1 LEWKSLYTENAQSS
15 IQMGNDDPN
24 PWKKLILPAGILA
37 LIAAVLLYMFG
48 NMGNISINPSPKIYE
63 GTYSGDFNYE
73 YTRIT
78 YDSNGNEVR
87 GPLTPASFT
96 LTITM
101 AEENDLYGRAYPII
115 TYVKCSDPIF
125 GATGGVKPQ
134 GGMTSV
140 EFKANPPA
148 SPAVR
153 LSDHNEAI
161 LITFPNGNKLII
173 PANAGGSL
181 SGRFMIASDG
191 KSMYSS
197 PDYPDDL
204 WSAVSGEGPFTAINQ
219 PGQYYETNYGSW
231 KLTKTS

>member
-1 LEWKSLYTENAQSS
+1 MT
-15 IQMGNDDPN
+15 NDSKPN
-24 PWKKLILPAGILA
+24 PLKNLALPLGILA
-37 LIAAVLLYMFG
+37 IIAALAGLGYF
-48 NMGNISINPSPKIYE
+48 NLGNITMPHVTKIYE

-73 YTRIT
+73 YTHIT
-78 YDSNGNEVR
+78 YDRSGKELR
-87 GPLTPASFT
+87 GPLTPGYFT
-96 LTITM
+96 LTITL

-115 TYVKCSDPIF
+115 TYVKCSDPVF
-125 GATGGVKPQ
+125 GAVSGVKPQ

-140 EFKANPPA
+140 EFLANPPA

-181 SGRFMIASDG
+181 SGRFMVTSDG

-197 PDYPDDL
+197 PEYPDDL
-204 WSAVSGEGPFTAINQ
+204 WYAVTGEGPLRAITLN
-219 PGQYYETNYGSW
+219 GEDYYEVNYGSW
-231 KLTKTS
+231 KLTKASS